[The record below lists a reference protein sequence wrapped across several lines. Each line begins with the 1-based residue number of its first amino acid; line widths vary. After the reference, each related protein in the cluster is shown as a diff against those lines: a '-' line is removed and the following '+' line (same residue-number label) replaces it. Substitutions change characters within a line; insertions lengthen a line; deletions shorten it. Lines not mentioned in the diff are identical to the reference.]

1 MIKGCLDWYKE
12 VHKLFNQQKETEAE
26 NTYVPKKKLNV
37 AKTIYPNGKKQ
48 MSLNGKDEWYGL
60 QG

>member
-1 MIKGCLDWYKE
+1 MIKFSADWYKE
-12 VHKLFNQQKETEAE
+12 VHKLFNQQKETEVE
-26 NTYVPKKKLNV
+26 NTYIPPKKLKV

-48 MSLNGKDEWYGL
+48 MSLNGKEEWYGL